1 MVLAWQAV
9 LQVYRAVLDRDDV
22 TLSLPHKTGPFLM
35 RVFPVNVH
43 QGGTTAMKRKR
54 FSETQII
61 GVLNEAESGV
71 PVKELVRIHG
81 ISEQTYY
88 RWKSKYGGMDVSDAK
103 RLKELETENNR
114 LKRMVADLMLDNQIL
129 KDVNSKNW

>member
-1 MVLAWQAV
+1 
-9 LQVYRAVLDRDDV
+9 
-22 TLSLPHKTGPFLM
+22 
-35 RVFPVNVH
+35 
-43 QGGTTAMKRKR
+43 MKRTR
-54 FSETQII
+54 FTETQII
-61 GVLNEAESGV
+61 GVLNEAEAGL
-71 PVKELVRIHG
+71 PVKELARKHG

-114 LKRMVADLMLDNQIL
+114 LKRMVADLMLDNQVL

>member
-1 MVLAWQAV
+1 
-9 LQVYRAVLDRDDV
+9 
-22 TLSLPHKTGPFLM
+22 
-35 RVFPVNVH
+35 
-43 QGGTTAMKRKR
+43 MKRKR

-71 PVKELVRIHG
+71 LVKELVRKHG

>member
-1 MVLAWQAV
+1 
-9 LQVYRAVLDRDDV
+9 
-22 TLSLPHKTGPFLM
+22 
-35 RVFPVNVH
+35 
-43 QGGTTAMKRKR
+43 MKRKR

-71 PVKELVRIHG
+71 PVKELVRKHG